1 MDIKLNVLPETTR
14 EFFKDVR
21 VPPIRST
28 PLATLDECPRKFLY
42 QAKLGLRAK
51 TLERPLSVGT
61 FVHLTLAGLFMGKSE
76 EEALAY
82 SEAALEKNESD
93 LMGWAD
99 PAGFLPDGSDL
110 KSTLQ
115 GLHEDYYKAR
125 AMALVFWRFRPFD
138 ASKWEVL
145 LDPDGQP
152 MVERHLDHELPTLGM
167 SEDPKHPLPFPVVRT
182 TCDLALVKKET
193 GEVWIVDFKTTSFD
207 ARKRSESTGFSP
219 QLALYRLGL
228 QMELDKWAAKAVDKC
243 ASPATFVAPR
253 VVGSFHAIIQ
263 KPTIKYCPHSKDKRG
278 FQAYVA
284 RLVQWYK
291 DKEEADPNHPPLL
304 LDSTLFPNALMTQEL
319 WGRLER
325 YVDAAGHDFDLD
337 YFYRAGESACFKFN
351 RVCPFMALC
360 NSTPALWPEIV
371 RNRFVVS
378 FREDEEK
385 EEV

>member
-1 MDIKLNVLPETTR
+1 MEIKLNVLPETTR
-14 EFFKDVR
+14 DFFNDVR
-21 VPPIRST
+21 VPQIRST

-42 QAKLGLRAK
+42 QAKLGLRTK
-51 TLERPLSVGT
+51 TVERPLSVGT

-82 SEAALEKNESD
+82 SEAALKKNESD
-93 LMGWAD
+93 LVGWAN

-115 GLHEDYYKAR
+115 NLYEDYYKAR

-145 LDPDGQP
+145 CDPSGQP
-152 MVERHLDHELPTLGM
+152 MIERHLEHDIGLGV
-167 SEDPKHPLPFPVVRT
+167 PIRT

-207 ARKRSESTGFSP
+207 ARKRSQPTAFSP
-219 QLALYRLGL
+219 QLQLYRLGL
-228 QMELDKWAAKAVDKC
+228 QMELDKWNSENRIPPLPVRVCFPLK
-243 ASPATFVAPR
+243 VA
-253 VVGSFHAIIQ
+253 GSFHAIIQ
-263 KPTIKYCPHSKDKRG
+263 KPTIKFCPNTKDKGG
-278 FQAYVA
+278 FQDYVA

-291 DKEEADPNHPPLL
+291 DKEEADPNHPPML
-304 LDSTLFPNALMTQEL
+304 LDSTRFPAALVTQEL
-319 WGRLER
+319 WGRLKR
-325 YVDAAGHDFDLD
+325 YVEAAGHDFDLD

-351 RVCPFMALC
+351 RVCPFMPLC

-371 RNRFVVS
+371 RNMFVIS